1 MGFNEST
8 MVKIVRIYVFKIA
21 VINVVFTGVGI
32 FPITFFPDYVFQI
45 LEQMFSLMSLK
56 V

>member
-1 MGFNEST
+1 MGFNERT

-21 VINVVFTGVGI
+21 VNVVFTGVGI

-45 LEQMFSLMSLK
+45 LEQMFSLMSLN